1 MSGKERT
8 DTNEGETIFDLSSE
22 HSQRKV
28 PELNVD
34 LSQKIMQLRAKTP
47 KNQQQ
52 AAFPVAKDI
61 VSPQGGSPRTNKT
74 IEFHQA
80 HEARV
85 PELTIYI
92 EDILRSEDYIKLKK
106 QLEGN

>member
-52 AAFPVAKDI
+52 AAFLVAKDI
-61 VSPQGGSPRTNKT
+61 VSTQGGSQGQTRPSSFIRLLSQSTRIDDLHRRHSKERRLHKT
-74 IEFHQA
+74 
-80 HEARV
+80 
-85 PELTIYI
+85 
-92 EDILRSEDYIKLKK
+92 KK

>member
-22 HSQRKV
+22 HSQLKV

-47 KNQQQ
+47 E
-52 AAFPVAKDI
+52 I
-61 VSPQGGSPRTNKT
+61 SSR
-74 IEFHQA
+74 
-80 HEARV
+80 
-85 PELTIYI
+85 
-92 EDILRSEDYIKLKK
+92 
-106 QLEGN
+106 QLFQ